1 MYLYVYVLTFK
12 VGPTKHATFFFLPVE
27 FPTLTFSFAQP
38 SLRQDAYTPINIHL
52 SMFISRWHIVSSL
65 NGFASFSRPNLDL
78 FCQIWPQAEPPLKS
92 RFTRA
97 TRTRAIWFPSLSTPT
112 TPPAPGTLASPPP
125 PLAALACS
133 RREDTDKLEGRMQE
147 GMASP
152 RGPSLPSGDIVTA
165 GAVANTFVFMFL
177 CVCRG
182 REEV

>member
-1 MYLYVYVLTFK
+1 MHPFLFSVWNFQQLRLVLRN
-12 VGPTKHATFFFLPVE
+12 LP
-27 FPTLTFSFAQP
+27 QH
-38 SLRQDAYTPINIHL
+38 DMHIHI
-52 SMFISRWHIVSSL
+52 SMFISRRHIVSSL
-65 NGFASFSRPNLDL
+65 NGFVSFSRPNLDL

-97 TRTRAIWFPSLSTPT
+97 TRTRAMWFPSLSTPT

-152 RGPSLPSGDIVTA
+152 RGPLLPSGDIVTA
-165 GAVANTFVFMFL
+165 GAVANTYVFMFV